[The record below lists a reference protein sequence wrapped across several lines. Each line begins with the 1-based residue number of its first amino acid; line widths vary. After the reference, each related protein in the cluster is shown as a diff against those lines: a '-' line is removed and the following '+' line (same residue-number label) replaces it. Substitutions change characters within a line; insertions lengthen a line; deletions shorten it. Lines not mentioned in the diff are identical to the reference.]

1 MWRTSARNP
10 LGRKELGWTKE
21 RAAIAGAL
29 ATIPVPL
36 YSPGMSDPDQ
46 RPNRPAR
53 SADGRVPAISL
64 RLQKLL
70 AEVPTPFP
78 CRYAC
83 HIHPRRRLG
92 ERGFGVITLAGE
104 SLPLSVTLLASLR
117 HVPTLFEGRAP
128 VVVGPAEPEDSVVLA
143 EDGTWSVPLPVRGFL
158 MRLLPMA
165 DADDDETA
173 EREGKDQLVT
183 PLLDGPEI
191 NLLCA
196 RRPDGW
202 PA

>member
-1 MWRTSARNP
+1 
-10 LGRKELGWTKE
+10 
-21 RAAIAGAL
+21 
-29 ATIPVPL
+29 
-36 YSPGMSDPDQ
+36 MSDPEPSPD
-46 RPNRPAR
+46 RPAR
-53 SADGRVPAISL
+53 STDGRVPAISL

-92 ERGFGVITLAGE
+92 EHGFGVITLAGE
-104 SLPLSVTLLASLR
+104 SLPLSVSLLASLR

-128 VVVGPAEPEDSVVLA
+128 VLVGPAEPEDSVVRA
-143 EDGTWSVPLPVRGFL
+143 EDGTWSVPLPVAGFL

-165 DADDDETA
+165 DAEDDETE

-183 PLLDGPEI
+183 PSLDGPEI